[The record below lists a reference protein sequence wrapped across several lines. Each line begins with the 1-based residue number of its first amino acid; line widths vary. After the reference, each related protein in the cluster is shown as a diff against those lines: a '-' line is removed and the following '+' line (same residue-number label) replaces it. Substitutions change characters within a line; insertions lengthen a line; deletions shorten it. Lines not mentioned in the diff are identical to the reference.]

1 MTNDMT
7 AITNLRLDLL
17 AAGAGKDE
25 KYRVGKFTA
34 WLASVGG
41 SWSTPDLGAYR
52 DHLLQSCAPATVAA
66 HLSTIRGQ
74 YRRLMR
80 DNATRDA
87 LYHVAAREYED
98 PAARKAFVDEAITRL
113 DNAMAPAAARVKT
126 ITHQDTPDA
135 DQLRMTREQAERLMY
150 APGMASL
157 QGKRDTAILA
167 LMLCTGIRE
176 AELCSLDMGDLRQA
190 MGDEL
195 ALHVRQGK
203 GSKARLIPYG
213 ELDWCLVLVDA
224 WTMAA
229 GISSGAVFRGL
240 YRHGL
245 QLRPGRLSVR
255 AVQYILASYPISVNG
270 RMVTARPHDLRRT
283 YARRLYEAGTEP
295 VAIQQNLGHASLQ
308 TTLGYI
314 GELQASKRRGKLI
327 YQYDLAL
334 IAA

>member
-1 MTNDMT
+1 MTNDQT
-7 AITNLRLDLL
+7 AIERIQPGLL
-17 AAGAGKDE
+17 AADAGKDE
-25 KYRVGKFTA
+25 KYRMGKFTA

-41 SWSTPDLGAYR
+41 SWSDPDMGAYR
-52 DHLLQSCAPATVAA
+52 DYLMRTCAPATVAA
-66 HLSTIRGQ
+66 HLSTVRGQ

-80 DNATRDA
+80 DNSTRDA
-87 LYHVAAREYED
+87 LYHVAAREYEE

-113 DNAMAPAAARVKT
+113 ENAMEPAAARVKK

-135 DQLRMTREQAERLMY
+135 GQLRMTREQAERLMY
-150 APGMASL
+150 APGMVKL

-176 AELCSLDMGDLRQA
+176 AELCSLDVGDLRQN
-190 MGDEL
+190 MGGEL
-195 ALHVRQGK
+195 ALYVRQGK

-224 WTMAA
+224 WTQAA
-229 GISSGAVFRGL
+229 GIDSGAVFRGL

-255 AVQYILASYPISVNG
+255 AVQYILASYPISVDG
-270 RMVTARPHDLRRT
+270 RLVAARPHDLRRT
-283 YARRLYEAGTEP
+283 YARRLYEAGTDP

-314 GELQASKRRGKLI
+314 GELQASRRRGKLI
-327 YQYDLAL
+327 YQYDLAR
-334 IAA
+334 IPA